1 MRARHAHRAAHS
13 LASNSGSE
21 ASLAPARRA
30 LPRESP
36 QLYRARVGRKCT
48 FAVIKAQANSVIDRA
63 AEASGTEASEAEA
76 SEAAGAV
83 LAGVGA
89 AAAAAAVVGGC
100 LLDWFVGWLGKLAS
114 KCSFAAATAAAT

>member
-1 MRARHAHRAAHS
+1 MLQSGRARPTR
-13 LASNSGSE
+13 SGSG
-21 ASLAPARRA
+21 RRGG
-30 LPRESP
+30 R
-36 QLYRARVGRKCT
+36 RKCT

-76 SEAAGAV
+76 REASEAV

-89 AAAAAAVVGGC
+89 ATAVVGGC

-114 KCSFAAATAAAT
+114 KCSFAAAAAI

>member
-1 MRARHAHRAAHS
+1 MLQSGRARPTR
-13 LASNSGSE
+13 SGSG
-21 ASLAPARRA
+21 RRGG
-30 LPRESP
+30 R
-36 QLYRARVGRKCT
+36 RKCT

-63 AEASGTEASEAEA
+63 AEASEAEASGAEASEA

-83 LAGVGA
+83 LAGVG

-114 KCSFAAATAAAT
+114 KCSFAAAAAI

>member
-1 MRARHAHRAAHS
+1 MLQSGRARPTR
-13 LASNSGSE
+13 SGSG
-21 ASLAPARRA
+21 RRGG
-30 LPRESP
+30 R
-36 QLYRARVGRKCT
+36 RKCT

-76 SEAAGAV
+76 SEAAG
-83 LAGVGA
+83 VG

-114 KCSFAAATAAAT
+114 KCSFAAAAAI

>member
-1 MRARHAHRAAHS
+1 MLQSGGARPTR
-13 LASNSGSE
+13 SGSG
-21 ASLAPARRA
+21 RRGG
-30 LPRESP
+30 R
-36 QLYRARVGRKCT
+36 RKCT

-114 KCSFAAATAAAT
+114 KCSFAAAAAI

>member
-1 MRARHAHRAAHS
+1 MQSGGARPTR
-13 LASNSGSE
+13 SGSG
-21 ASLAPARRA
+21 RR
-30 LPRESP
+30 RG
-36 QLYRARVGRKCT
+36 RRKCT

-63 AEASGTEASEAEA
+63 AEASGAEDSEAEA

-89 AAAAAAVVGGC
+89 AAAASVVGGC

-114 KCSFAAATAAAT
+114 KCSFAAAAAI

>member
-1 MRARHAHRAAHS
+1 MTFSRALLQSGGARPTR
-13 LASNSGSE
+13 SGSG
-21 ASLAPARRA
+21 RRGG
-30 LPRESP
+30 R
-36 QLYRARVGRKCT
+36 RKCT

-89 AAAAAAVVGGC
+89 AAAAAVVGGC

-114 KCSFAAATAAAT
+114 KCSFAAAAAI

>member
-1 MRARHAHRAAHS
+1 MLQSGRARPTR
-13 LASNSGSE
+13 SGSG
-21 ASLAPARRA
+21 RRGG
-30 LPRESP
+30 R
-36 QLYRARVGRKCT
+36 RKCT

-76 SEAAGAV
+76 SEASEAAGAV
-83 LAGVGA
+83 LAGVG

-114 KCSFAAATAAAT
+114 KCSFAAAAAI

>member
-1 MRARHAHRAAHS
+1 MQSGGARPTR
-13 LASNSGSE
+13 SGSG
-21 ASLAPARRA
+21 RRGG
-30 LPRESP
+30 R
-36 QLYRARVGRKCT
+36 RKCT

-89 AAAAAAVVGGC
+89 AAAAVVGGC

-114 KCSFAAATAAAT
+114 KCSFAAAAAI